1 MSYICTICGAEVDID
16 PDKKRI
22 QCTICGNRILRK
34 PRPPARKKRVK
45 AI

>member
-1 MSYICTICGAEVDID
+1 MSYICAICGAEVDID

-22 QCTICGNRILRK
+22 QCTICGNRILKK
-34 PRPPARKKRVK
+34 PRPPAKKKRVK